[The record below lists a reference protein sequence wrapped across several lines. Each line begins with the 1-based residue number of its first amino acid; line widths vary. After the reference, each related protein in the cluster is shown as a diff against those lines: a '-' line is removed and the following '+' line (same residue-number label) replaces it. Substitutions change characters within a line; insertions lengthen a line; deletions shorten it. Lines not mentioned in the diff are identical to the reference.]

1 MKIWI
6 KSKGIS
12 ILYSQYRRPYTLW
25 EKERRRERV
34 KVYHTWEILTKKQIQ
49 KWIVDAEMSTLN
61 KKRKR
66 EPEISV
72 IVQRDTS
79 EKTATSNCLSTGCF
93 RTNYCMLKLEQHVSV
108 VFETMSSFGHKIIGK
123 RVDLFFFE
131 LYIVWE
137 VHICCWCSFT
147 FFLRCSCYYYG
158 RQSNSFFMFL
168 HFYFAFV
175 FVCFIFVFYF
185 SCTI

>member
-34 KVYHTWEILTKKQIQ
+34 KVSHTWEILTKKQMQ
-49 KWIVDAEMSTLN
+49 KMNCGCWNEYIE
-61 KKRKR
+61 KR
-66 EPEISV
+66 EREISV

-79 EKTATSNCLSTGCF
+79 EKTVTSNCLSTGCF
-93 RTNYCMLKLEQHVSV
+93 RTNYSMLKLEQHVSV
-108 VFETMSSFGHKIIGK
+108 EFETMSSFGHKIIGK

-147 FFLRCSCYYYG
+147 FFSSL
-158 RQSNSFFMFL
+158 FL
-168 HFYFAFV
+168 LLLW
-175 FVCFIFVFYF
+175 
-185 SCTI
+185 SPK